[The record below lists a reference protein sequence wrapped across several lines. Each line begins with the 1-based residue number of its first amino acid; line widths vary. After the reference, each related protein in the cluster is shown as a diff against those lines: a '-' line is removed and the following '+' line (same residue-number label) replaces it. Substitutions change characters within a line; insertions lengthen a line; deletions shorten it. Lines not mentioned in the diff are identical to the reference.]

1 MPATRQQQKGRR
13 DRMSLLP
20 SLPQGTPVDML
31 TETQRLLRGTAE
43 ELILILNALKGG
55 DLTQAKAVGQA
66 VKDLRTAFGWAMDES
81 NNVEKLGKSL
91 AASAAAAGNG
101 YDLDA
106 ARDEVGRRLS
116 RLRAAKG
123 DAGISGELK

>member
-1 MPATRQQQKGRR
+1 
-13 DRMSLLP
+13 MSILP
-20 SLPQGTPVDML
+20 SLPKSTPVDML

-91 AASAAAAGNG
+91 AASAAAASNG

-123 DAGISGELK
+123 DAGISGQP